1 MYCQVW
7 CNMENLKL
15 RRNHLIKEK
24 YRIKTLLM
32 YYKTDD
38 KDDMIFNNMIRNIDN
53 ELQILD
59 EQRERKKKGLL

>member
-1 MYCQVW
+1 
-7 CNMENLKL
+7 MENLKL

-53 ELQILD
+53 ELHLLD
-59 EQRERKKKGLL
+59 EQREIKKKGLL

>member
-1 MYCQVW
+1 
-7 CNMENLKL
+7 MENLKL